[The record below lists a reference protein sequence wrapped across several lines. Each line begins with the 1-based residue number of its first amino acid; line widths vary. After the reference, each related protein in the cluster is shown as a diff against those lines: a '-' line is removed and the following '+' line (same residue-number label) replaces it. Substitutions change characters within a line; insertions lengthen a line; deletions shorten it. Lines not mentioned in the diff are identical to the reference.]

1 MFKAIML
8 VGIGGFA
15 GSVARYGVKVVT
27 DKYLAATFPYAT
39 FFINLSGAFVI
50 GLLYGLLMRN
60 QVSDGTWMIMATGFC
75 GAFTTFSTFA
85 LENNVLISQKQSS
98 TALVY
103 TLLSL
108 VLGLLLC
115 KLGIYVTS

>member
-15 GSVARYGVKVVT
+15 GSVARYGVKIIT
-27 DKYLAATFPYAT
+27 DRYLPVSFPFAT
-39 FFINLSGAFVI
+39 FFINISGAFII
-50 GLLYGLLMRN
+50 GLLYGMLLRN
-60 QVSDGTWMIMATGFC
+60 QVSDGAWLIMATGFC

-85 LENNVLISQKQSS
+85 LENNMLIADKQ
-98 TALVY
+98 TATAFVY

-108 VLGLLLC
+108 VIGLLLC
-115 KLGIYVTS
+115 RLGIYLTR

>member
-15 GSVARYGVKVVT
+15 GSVARYGVKIIT
-27 DKYLAATFPYAT
+27 DRYLPASFPYAT
-39 FFINLSGAFVI
+39 LFINISGAFII
-50 GLLYGLLMRN
+50 GLLYGMLLRN
-60 QVSDGTWMIMATGFC
+60 QVNDGAWLIMATGFC

-85 LENNVLISQKQSS
+85 LENNMLIAEKQSS
-98 TALVY
+98 TALIY

-115 KLGIYVTS
+115 RLGMYLTR

>member
-15 GSVARYGVKVVT
+15 GSVARYGVKIVT
-27 DKYLAATFPYAT
+27 DKYLPATFPYAT
-39 FFINLSGAFVI
+39 FFINLSGAFII
-50 GLLYGLLMRN
+50 GLLYGLLVRN

-115 KLGIYVTS
+115 KLGIYLTA

>member
-1 MFKAIML
+1 ML

-15 GSVARYGVKVVT
+15 GSVARYGVKIIT
-27 DKYLAATFPYAT
+27 DRYLPDTFPFAT
-39 FFINLSGAFVI
+39 FFINISGAFII
-50 GLLYGLLMRN
+50 GLLYGMLLRN
-60 QVSDGTWMIMATGFC
+60 QVSDGAWLVMATGFC

-85 LENNVLISQKQSS
+85 LENNMLIMEKQSS

-108 VLGLLLC
+108 VVGLLLC
-115 KLGIYVTS
+115 RLGIYLTR